1 MIITL
6 KQAREVVAEYTGKKG
21 KCASSE
27 EVRLFVM
34 EVVQRLL
41 HKGANGNLR
50 KWCFCLCNGCFT
62 APMDLEV
69 PLRVKIDGYPS
80 QVWSKWYEFYDLHA
94 ADACDKN
101 FKTGMSEQVDTYP
114 IVYDLPKPGARVVAI
129 PLEDENEDAN
139 VVIQGEDVN
148 GRDVFTVCNGQHIH
162 GEKIKISRSKPVFSK
177 TVFSKITAV
186 EKSRTCSHVRLYW
199 QTHRDNQILSR
210 GLLSEYRPTDLNPSY
225 RRFKVPDARCDC
237 CVKVEVI
244 GRVRL
249 LDSYHDND
257 ILPVTSI
264 GALRS
269 MAMTIQSERTGSMNE
284 ANFHIARVGQ
294 ILEDEN
300 EYHKTGQEPLD
311 FVYFSSPGSNENLQ

>member
-6 KQAREVVAEYTGKKG
+6 KQARDVLAEYAGKKG

-27 EVRLFVM
+27 DVRLFVM

-62 APMDLEV
+62 APMDLEI
-69 PLRVKIDGYPS
+69 PLRVKIDGYPN
-80 QVWSKWYEFYDLHA
+80 QVWSKWYEFYDLHS

-101 FKTGMSEQVDTYP
+101 FKSGIIEQVDSYAT
-114 IVYDLPKPGARVVAI
+114 VYDLPKPGARVAPI
-129 PLEDENEDAN
+129 PLTEESEDAYII
-139 VVIQGEDVN
+139 VQGTDIN
-148 GRDVFTVCNGQHIH
+148 GREVFTNCNGQQIH
-162 GEKIKISRSKPVFSK
+162 GEKLKISRSEPVFSK
-177 TVFSKITAV
+177 TVFTNISAV
-186 EKSRTCSHVRLYW
+186 EKSRTCNHVRLYW
-199 QTHRDNQILSR
+199 QTHSEDRILAR
-210 GLLSEYRPTDLNPSY
+210 GLLSEYRPTETNPSY
-225 RRFKVPDARCDC
+225 RRFKVPGARCDC

-244 GRVRL
+244 GRIRL

-269 MAMTIQSERTGSMNE
+269 MGMLIQSERTNSMNE
-284 ANFHIARVGQ
+284 ANFHRSRVGE
-294 ILEDEN
+294 ILNDEN
-300 EYHKTGQEPLD
+300 EYNKTGQDPLD
-311 FVYFSSPGSNENLQ
+311 FVFFKSPGANENLQ